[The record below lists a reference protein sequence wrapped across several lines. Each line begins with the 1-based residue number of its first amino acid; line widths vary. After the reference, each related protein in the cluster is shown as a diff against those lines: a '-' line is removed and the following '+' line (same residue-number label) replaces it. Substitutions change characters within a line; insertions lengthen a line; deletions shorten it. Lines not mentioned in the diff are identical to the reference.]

1 MKKKRIAAALLA
13 AALAA
18 TTLVGCGGGGDAAG
32 GTGETAEGGSAAA
45 AGSGEIKEFDAFF
58 AVPGSEINDDNE
70 IQQLIAEKT
79 GAKVKETWLTGQT
92 AAEAVGTM
100 IAGGE
105 YPDFIDGGDGT
116 YVNTLKILT
125 ELNRLDID
133 FLDYVVCTSV
143 KGEHCGGL
151 ADILGVKDAGV
162 IFAPYCTNRYITES
176 FSRFYAA
183 AESSGAEMRVAEY
196 GEGDICGEAFF
207 TFLSPAV
214 HTAPGGAYEQLN
226 SDPTDE
232 AIDAA
237 SAVLWLEHEGCGIFY
252 AGDAPSSVLERI
264 VGEYTIASGAGGA
277 FDFHGHVIELED
289 CKVYKAAGHGG
300 EEYRSAVL
308 TDLLSPDISV
318 ISVGELNAEGC
329 PSAGTLA
336 DLAAH
341 GNIYMTAYRGDV
353 TIRIGGGT
361 CMAECGR

>member
-1 MKKKRIAAALLA
+1 MKNRCGGSVKGRSTGKGRLAAIISVAA
-13 AALAA
+13 AALAICA
-18 TTLVGCGGGGDAAG
+18 LLIANIFFPLKYFTAYLVSGSRS
-32 GTGETAEGGSAAA
+32 AEGELGMHVL
-45 AGSGEIKEFDAFF
+45 D
-58 AVPGSEINDDNE
+58 V
-70 IQQLIAEKT
+70 
-79 GAKVKETWLTGQT
+79 GQ
-92 AAEAVGTM
+92 ADCAIVCL
-100 IAGGE
+100 
-105 YPDFIDGGDGT
+105 PDGRSMLIDGGDGT

-143 KGEHCGGL
+143 KDEHCGGL

-277 FDFHGHVIELED
+277 FNFHGHVIELED

-353 TIRIGGGT
+353 TIRIGGGACT
-361 CMAECGR
+361 AECGR